1 MLLYS
6 SEFNWSSHPCRIL
19 KGPSTLLSSA
29 GSWGWECGRGP
40 KSLLAR
46 ARLGRWEPPALTD
59 GRADGAGDCRSWR
72 AAAEEELGRDGP
84 ASCDGRLSGGAE
96 NAGAGA
102 GAEAGAGAGAALSML
117 AGAGACEASGLGKW
131 WAESLAGLMVSS
143 SVRWTSSQQRP
154 CRRGRLGALEG
165 SAVGG
170 GARCAGRRAESACS
184 WRLCCRYSSRCGRWS
199 LKKSVQDAGHGDAR
213 AQQAAV
219 KSSTTCAVST
229 VKSRVDRRSAL
240 EARALPAAPR
250 KAHRASTQ

>member
-19 KGPSTLLSSA
+19 KWPSTLLSSA

-40 KSLLAR
+40 KSLFAR
-46 ARLGRWEPPALTD
+46 AKLGRWEPPALTD

-96 NAGAGA
+96 D
-102 GAEAGAGAGAALSML
+102 AGAALPML

-143 SVRWTSSQQRP
+143 SVR
-154 CRRGRLGALEG
+154 
-165 SAVGG
+165 
-170 GARCAGRRAESACS
+170 
-184 WRLCCRYSSRCGRWS
+184 
-199 LKKSVQDAGHGDAR
+199 
-213 AQQAAV
+213 
-219 KSSTTCAVST
+219 
-229 VKSRVDRRSAL
+229 
-240 EARALPAAPR
+240 
-250 KAHRASTQ
+250 

>member
-19 KGPSTLLSSA
+19 KGPSTLLSST

-59 GRADGAGDCRSWR
+59 GRAAWAGDCRSWR

-84 ASCDGRLSGGAE
+84 AASCEGRLSGGAE
-96 NAGAGA
+96 D
-102 GAEAGAGAGAALSML
+102 AGAALSI
-117 AGAGACEASGLGKW
+117 AAGACEASGLGKW
-131 WAESLAGLMVSS
+131 WAESLVSLMVSS

-154 CRRGRLGALEG
+154 CRRGRRGALEG
-165 SAVGG
+165 SAVGRRRGRGALRAG
-170 GARCAGRRAESACS
+170 GSGRAGAACS

-199 LKKSVQDAGHGDAR
+199 FSKSVQDAGHGHGDAR

-219 KSSTTCAVST
+219 KSSSSAS
-229 VKSRVDRRSAL
+229 VKSRANVDRRSAL
-240 EARALPAAPR
+240 EARALPAPK
-250 KAHRASTQ
+250 KAHRNQASTQ

>member
-59 GRADGAGDCRSWR
+59 GRAEGAGDCRSWR
-72 AAAEEELGRDGP
+72 AAAEEELGRDVP
-84 ASCDGRLSGGAE
+84 AASCDGRLSGGAE
-96 NAGAGA
+96 D
-102 GAEAGAGAGAALSML
+102 AGAALSML

-154 CRRGRLGALEG
+154 CRRGRLDALEG

-170 GARCAGRRAESACS
+170 EARCAGGRAGAACS

-199 LKKSVQDAGHGDAR
+199 FKKSVQDAGHGDAR

-219 KSSTTCAVST
+219 NSSTS
-229 VKSRVDRRSAL
+229 VKS
-240 EARALPAAPR
+240 
-250 KAHRASTQ
+250 T